1 VNDSTTGAGYFHSKP
16 GGDVREHPRPHA
28 LEDVVARTR
37 NHLDATVEAVLPPGR
52 ALLPAVPRS
61 VEEERLRAHHPR
73 LGAIERWRRDEGE
86 PFDEPPVR
94 RGQLNGLPTSVTDAD
109 DCGRRAVPRGGQLD
123 VALRGLARIGV
134 GCSPAVGQAEHHAN
148 YERGLVLSGS

>member
-1 VNDSTTGAGYFHSKP
+1 MNDSTTGAGYFRSEP

-37 NHLDATVEAVLPPGR
+37 NHLDATAEAVLPPGR
-52 ALLPAVPRS
+52 ALLAAVARS
-61 VEEERLRAHHPR
+61 VEEERLRAHDPW

-86 PFDEPPVR
+86 PFDEASVR
-94 RGQLNGLPTSVTDAD
+94 RGQLDGLPTSVTDAHD
-109 DCGRRAVPRGGQLD
+109 RGRRAVPLRGQLD

-134 GCSPAVGQAEHHAN
+134 GRRPAVGQAEHYAN